1 MERSNKTDRRWVA
14 IVTGASR
21 GIGAAIARRLAS
33 EGLATVLA
41 ARTQS
46 DLDAQVQTIRRAGGE
61 ACAVCC
67 DMASE
72 NDLARLV
79 EETEARFGRLDVLVN
94 SAGIG
99 VFKPLAETTTSEWD
113 RVMAVN
119 VRGPFVLSR
128 MALPLMSAG
137 GSGCIVNMGSV
148 VSVKGYV
155 NQGAYSAS
163 KHALLGMTKV
173 LAQEAQ
179 ASGIR
184 VHIICPGGVD
194 TDLVSSARPDLDQSV
209 LMSADEMADI
219 AWFLIDQ
226 RGNAVVDQINVR
238 RLVSS
243 PWFSE

>member
-1 MERSNKTDRRWVA
+1 MELPSKTDRRRVA

-61 ACAVCC
+61 AGAVCC

-72 NDLARLV
+72 DDLAQLV
-79 EETEARFGRLDVLVN
+79 DETRARYGRLNVLVN

-99 VFKPLAETTTSEWD
+99 VFKPLVETTTCEWD

-119 VRGPFVLSR
+119 ARGPFMLSR
-128 MALPLMSAG
+128 MALPLMIAG
-137 GSGCIVNMGSV
+137 GGGCIVNIGSV

-179 ASGIR
+179 DSGVR

-194 TDLVSSARPDLDQSV
+194 TDLVSSARPDLDRSV
-209 LMSADEMADI
+209 LMSADELADM
-219 AWFLIDQ
+219 AWFLINQ

-238 RLVSS
+238 RRVSA

>member
-1 MERSNKTDRRWVA
+1 MERYGETDRRQVA

-33 EGLATVLA
+33 EGFSTVLA
-41 ARTQS
+41 ARTEG
-46 DLDAQVQTIRRAGGE
+46 DLEAQVQGIRRSGGQ
-61 ACAVCC
+61 ACAVTC

-72 NDLARLV
+72 DDLSRLV
-79 EETEARFGRLDVLVN
+79 SETKARYGRPDVLVN

-99 VFKPLAETTTSEWD
+99 VFKPLVDTTTSEWD

-119 VRGPFVLSR
+119 VRGPFILARLV
-128 MALPLMSAG
+128 LPLMTAG
-137 GSGCIVNMGSV
+137 GGGCIVNIGSV
-148 VSVKGYV
+148 VSVKGYA

-194 TDLVSSARPDLDQSV
+194 TDLVSSARPDLDRSV

-219 AWFLIDQ
+219 AWFLVNQ
-226 RGNAVVDQINVR
+226 RGNAVIDQINVR